1 MSQKGILLLVA
12 VGVVVGVITADE
24 PFWRTSRRC
33 ESGACVEV
41 GKLGEIIM
49 VRGSADP
56 DGKCLKLSRGQW
68 REFVAGLKGGQFDGL

>member
-1 MSQKGILLLVA
+1 
-12 VGVVVGVITADE
+12 
-24 PFWRTSRRC
+24 
-33 ESGACVEV
+33 VEV

-56 DGKCLKLSRGQW
+56 GGKCLKFSSGEW